1 MYVIIVNAMECSGT
15 QNMRLPLSLM
25 VLSGEAL
32 EPSVHNLTPRWTI
45 Y

>member
-15 QNMRLPLSLM
+15 QNLPLPLSLI
-25 VLSGEAL
+25 VLNGEAM
-32 EPSVHNLTPRWTI
+32 EPSVHNLTPRWTM